1 MLERIQNLTILKQ
14 INTIGTSDK
23 RCDNCNR
30 LFLIKD
36 GKEYCFHCEV
46 VAKEDKKVSQ
56 EATRWVKNREVDE
69 LLTSFKEKSLMNK
82 DLEEATLTS
91 YLPQNESQRQ
101 ALIKANEYVDA
112 FDKKQGLL
120 LQGSPGLGKSHL
132 AASIVKEIIGKKN
145 TGIFISLPRLM
156 TELKA
161 TYNKQSNLKEID
173 ILTALQKVDL
183 LVLDDLG
190 VEIEGKKDDAAGW
203 ARGKVYEVIDSRI
216 GMATIYT
223 TNFTGRKLF
232 EMYGERDFSRMVQ
245 YCTTLKIEGQN
256 HRLKNFM

>member
-1 MLERIQNLTILKQ
+1 MSE
-14 INTIGTSDK
+14 
-23 RCDNCNR
+23 
-30 LFLIKD
+30 
-36 GKEYCFHCEV
+36 
-46 VAKEDKKVSQ
+46 
-56 EATRWVKNREVDE
+56 EATRWIENREVDE

-82 DLEEATLTS
+82 DLEEAALTS
-91 YLPQNESQRQ
+91 YFPQNESQKQ
-101 ALIKANEYVDA
+101 ALIKANEYVDT
-112 FDKKQGLL
+112 FDKKRGLL
-120 LQGSPGLGKSHL
+120 LQGKPGLGKSHL
-132 AASIVKEIIGKKN
+132 AASIVKEIISRKN

-190 VEIEGKKDDAAGW
+190 VEIDGKKDEAAAF

-223 TNFTGRKLF
+223 TNFTGKKLF

-245 YCTTLKIEGQN
+245 HCMTLKLEGEN
-256 HRLKNFM
+256 YRLKNFL